1 MHEAVICLICERYP
15 NPARGQSVVSMVVE
29 TRRSA
34 AARTTFAVLIAI
46 SICHMLNDMMQV
58 LLPAIYPLLKGGFHL
73 NFAQIGLITLVYQ
86 VTASI
91 LQPMIGLYTDARPQ
105 PFSLPFGMGFTLI
118 GLVGLAFA
126 GTYLEL
132 LGAAALLGV
141 GSSIFH
147 PESSRIAR
155 VASGGAHGFA
165 QSIFQVGGNFGQ
177 SLGPLLA
184 AFFIL
189 PRGRASMAWFSL
201 AALLAMAI
209 LTAVGVWFRA
219 SGHAKPRVRAAVAGA
234 KPASVV
240 VPLVLLGVLMMSKFV
255 YLASINSYYI
265 FYLIHR
271 FHITVQQAQIDLFVF
286 LAAAAAGTMIGGPI
300 GDRIGRRAVIIG
312 SILGVLPFTLLLPYV
327 GLNATVALS
336 VVIGL
341 VLSSAFSAIVVFAN
355 DLMPGRV
362 GAVSGLFFGLAFGVA
377 GLGAAGLGVVA
388 DWTSITTVYRICAF
402 LPVLGLAALWLPKR
416 IK

>member
-1 MHEAVICLICERYP
+1 MSAVLESPPRT
-15 NPARGQSVVSMVVE
+15 AS
-29 TRRSA
+29 
-34 AARTTFAVLIAI
+34 RTTFAVLVAI
-46 SICHMLNDMMQV
+46 SVCHMLNDMMQV

-91 LQPMIGLYTDARPQ
+91 LQPVVGLYTDAKPQ
-105 PFSLPFGMGFTLI
+105 PFSLPFGMGFTLA
-118 GLVGLAFA
+118 GLIGLAFA
-126 GTYLEL
+126 SSYPEL
-132 LGAAALLGV
+132 LAAAALLGI

-155 VASGGAHGFA
+155 IASGGKHGFA
-165 QSIFQVGGNFGQ
+165 QSLFQVGGNFGQ

-189 PRGRASMAWFSL
+189 PRGRESMAWFSL
-201 AALLAMAI
+201 AALLGMAI
-209 LTAVGVWFRA
+209 LTGIGIWFRA
-219 SGHAKPRVRAAVAGA
+219 NGHAKPRVRAAV
-234 KPASVV
+234 KPRAAPARVM
-240 VPLVLLGVLMMSKFV
+240 VPLILLGILMMSKFV

-265 FYLIHR
+265 FYLMHR
-271 FHITVQQAQIDLFVF
+271 FHLPVQQAQIDLFIF

-312 SILGVLPFTLLLPYV
+312 SILGVLPFTLALPYV
-327 GLNATVALS
+327 GLDATIILTIL
-336 VVIGL
+336 IGL
-341 VLSSAFSAIVVFAN
+341 ILSSAFSAIVVFAN
-355 DLMPGRV
+355 DLMPGRI

-388 DWTSITTVYRICAF
+388 DWTSITTVYKICAF
-402 LPVLGLAALWLPKR
+402 LPILGLAALWLPKPVR
-416 IK
+416 NTGG

>member
-1 MHEAVICLICERYP
+1 MSAVLESPPRT
-15 NPARGQSVVSMVVE
+15 AS
-29 TRRSA
+29 
-34 AARTTFAVLIAI
+34 RTTFAVLVAI
-46 SICHMLNDMMQV
+46 SVCHMLNDMMQV

-91 LQPMIGLYTDARPQ
+91 LQPVVGLYTDAKPQ
-105 PFSLPFGMGFTLI
+105 PFSLPFGMGFTLA
-118 GLVGLAFA
+118 GLIGLAFA
-126 GTYLEL
+126 SSYPEL
-132 LGAAALLGV
+132 LAAAALLGI

-155 VASGGAHGFA
+155 IASGGKHGFA
-165 QSIFQVGGNFGQ
+165 QSLFQVGGNFGQ

-189 PRGRASMAWFSL
+189 PRGRESMAWFSL
-201 AALLAMAI
+201 AALLGMAI
-209 LTAVGVWFRA
+209 LTGIGIWFRA
-219 SGHAKPRVRAAVAGA
+219 NGHAKPRVRAVV
-234 KPASVV
+234 KPSAAPARVM
-240 VPLVLLGVLMMSKFV
+240 VPLILLGILMMSKFV

-265 FYLIHR
+265 FYLMHR
-271 FHITVQQAQIDLFVF
+271 FHLPVQQAQIDLFIF

-312 SILGVLPFTLLLPYV
+312 SILGVLPFTLALPYV
-327 GLNATVALS
+327 GLDATIILTIL
-336 VVIGL
+336 IGL
-341 VLSSAFSAIVVFAN
+341 ILSSAFSAIVVFAN
-355 DLMPGRV
+355 DLMPGRI

-388 DWTSITTVYRICAF
+388 DWTSITTVYKICAF
-402 LPVLGLAALWLPKR
+402 LPILGLAALWLPKPVR
-416 IK
+416 NTGG

>member
-1 MHEAVICLICERYP
+1 VSAVLES
-15 NPARGQSVVSMVVE
+15 PARTAS
-29 TRRSA
+29 
-34 AARTTFAVLIAI
+34 RTTFAVLVAI
-46 SICHMLNDMMQV
+46 SVCHMLNDMMQV

-91 LQPMIGLYTDARPQ
+91 LQPVVGLYTDAKPQ
-105 PFSLPFGMGFTLI
+105 PFSLPFGMGFTLA
-118 GLVGLAFA
+118 GLIGLAFA
-126 GTYLEL
+126 SSYPEL
-132 LGAAALLGV
+132 LAAAALLGI

-155 VASGGAHGFA
+155 IASGGKHGFA
-165 QSIFQVGGNFGQ
+165 QSLFQVGGNFGQ

-189 PRGRASMAWFSL
+189 PRGRESMAWFSL
-201 AALLAMAI
+201 AALLGMAI
-209 LTAVGVWFRA
+209 LTGIGIWFRA
-219 SGHAKPRVRAAVAGA
+219 NGHAKPRVRAAV
-234 KPASVV
+234 KPSAAPARVM
-240 VPLVLLGVLMMSKFV
+240 VPLILLGILMMSKFV

-265 FYLIHR
+265 FYLMHR
-271 FHITVQQAQIDLFVF
+271 FHLPVQQAQIDLFIF

-312 SILGVLPFTLLLPYV
+312 SILGVLPFTLALPYV
-327 GLNATVALS
+327 GLDATIILTIL
-336 VVIGL
+336 IGL
-341 VLSSAFSAIVVFAN
+341 ILSSAFSAIVVFAN
-355 DLMPGRV
+355 DLMPGRI

-388 DWTSITTVYRICAF
+388 DWTSITTVYKICAF
-402 LPVLGLAALWLPKR
+402 LPILGLAALWLPKPVR
-416 IK
+416 NTGG

>member
-1 MHEAVICLICERYP
+1 MSSVTEASSQT
-15 NPARGQSVVSMVVE
+15 AS
-29 TRRSA
+29 
-34 AARTTFAVLIAI
+34 RTAFAVLVAI
-46 SICHMLNDMMQV
+46 SVCHMLNDMMQV

-86 VTASI
+86 STASL
-91 LQPMIGLYTDARPQ
+91 LQPMIGLYTDARPK
-105 PFSLPFGMGFTLI
+105 PFSLPIGMGFTLV

-126 GTYLEL
+126 ASYPEL
-132 LGAAALLGV
+132 LGGAALLGV

-155 VASGGAHGFA
+155 AASGGKHGFA

-189 PRGRASMAWFSL
+189 PRGRESMAWFAL
-201 AALLAMAI
+201 AALLGMAI
-209 LTAVGVWFRA
+209 LTAIGIWFRA
-219 SGHAKPRVRAAVAGA
+219 NGHAKPRPRGLVQPIAGPGVRRA
-234 KPASVV
+234 KVLT
-240 VPLVLLGVLMMSKFV
+240 PLALLGVLMTSKFV

-265 FYLIHR
+265 FYLMHR
-271 FHITVQQAQIDLFVF
+271 FHLSVRAAQIDLFIF

-300 GDRIGRRAVIIG
+300 GDRIGRRTVIIG
-312 SILGVLPFTLLLPYV
+312 SILGVLPFTLVLPYV
-327 GLNATVALS
+327 GLNATIVLS
-336 VVIGL
+336 IFIGL
-341 VLSSAFSAIVVFAN
+341 ILSSAFSAIVVFAN

-388 DWTSITTVYRICAF
+388 DWTSITTVYQICAF
-402 LPVLGLAALWLPKR
+402 LPILGIAALWLPVV
-416 IK
+416 

>member
-1 MHEAVICLICERYP
+1 MNTI
-15 NPARGQSVVSMVVE
+15 VE
-29 TRRSA
+29 TRPQSA
-34 AARTTFAVLIAI
+34 SRTAFAVLVAI
-46 SICHMLNDMMQV
+46 SVCHLLNDMMQV

-86 VTASI
+86 STASL
-91 LQPMIGLYTDARPQ
+91 LQPLIGLYTDARPK
-105 PFSLPFGMGFTLI
+105 PFSLPLGMGFTMI

-126 GTYLEL
+126 ARFPEL
-132 LGAAALLGV
+132 LAAAALLGV

-155 VASGGAHGFA
+155 VASGGRHGFA

-177 SLGPLLA
+177 ALGPLLA

-189 PRGRASMAWFSL
+189 PRGRESMAWFAL
-201 AALLAMAI
+201 AALLGMAI
-209 LTAVGVWFRA
+209 LTAIGIWFRA
-219 SGHAKPRVRAAVAGA
+219 NGHAKPRARTAVRADAPRG
-234 KPASVV
+234 KML
-240 VPLVLLGVLMMSKFV
+240 VPLALLGVLIMSKFA

-265 FYLIHR
+265 FYLMQR
-271 FHITVQQAQIDLFVF
+271 FHLTVKAAQIDLFIF

-312 SILGVLPFTLLLPYV
+312 SILGVLPFTLILPYV
-327 GLNATVALS
+327 GLTATIVLS
-336 VVIGL
+336 VIIGL
-341 VLSSAFSAIVVFAN
+341 ILSSAFAAIVVFAN
-355 DLMPGRV
+355 DLLPGRV

-388 DWTSITTVYRICAF
+388 DWTSITTVYQICAF
-402 LPVLGLAALWLPKR
+402 LPVLGIAALWLPKT
-416 IK
+416 IL

>member
-1 MHEAVICLICERYP
+1 V
-15 NPARGQSVVSMVVE
+15 SVVVE
-29 TRRSA
+29 TGARAS
-34 AARTTFAVLIAI
+34 ARTSFAVLVAI
-46 SICHMLNDMMQV
+46 SVCHMLNDMMQV

-91 LQPMIGLYTDARPQ
+91 LQPMVGLYTDARPQ
-105 PFSLPFGMGFTLI
+105 PFSLPVGMAFTLF

-126 GTYLEL
+126 GSYLEL
-132 LGAAALLGV
+132 LGVAALLGV

-155 VASGGAHGFA
+155 VASGGKHGFA

-189 PRGRASMAWFSL
+189 PRGRESMAWFAL
-201 AALLAMAI
+201 AALLGMAI
-209 LTAVGVWFRA
+209 LSAIGVWFRA
-219 SGHAKPRVRAAVAGA
+219 NGHARRRVKPAVVAGA
-234 KPASVV
+234 KPARVM

-265 FYLIHR
+265 FYLVHR
-271 FHITVQQAQIDLFVF
+271 FHVSVQAAQVDLFIF
-286 LAAAAAGTMIGGPI
+286 LAAAAAGTMIGGPV
-300 GDRIGRRAVIIG
+300 GDRVGRRAVIIG
-312 SILGVLPFTLLLPYV
+312 SILGVLPFTLVLPYV
-327 GLNATVALS
+327 GLDATIGLS
-336 VVIGL
+336 VMIGL
-341 VLSSAFSAIVVFAN
+341 ILSSAFSAIVVFAN

-402 LPVLGLAALWLPKR
+402 LPVLGIVALWLPKPVHDTGA
-416 IK
+416 

>member
-1 MHEAVICLICERYP
+1 
-15 NPARGQSVVSMVVE
+15 
-29 TRRSA
+29 
-34 AARTTFAVLIAI
+34 
-46 SICHMLNDMMQV
+46 MQV

-219 SGHAKPRVRAAVAGA
+219 SGHAKPRVRPPVVAGA

>member
-1 MHEAVICLICERYP
+1 MSAI
-15 NPARGQSVVSMVVE
+15 VE
-29 TRRSA
+29 TRPGTQ
-34 AARTTFAVLIAI
+34 ARTAFAVLVAI
-46 SICHMLNDMMQV
+46 SVCHLLNDMMQV

-86 VTASI
+86 ITASI
-91 LQPMIGLYTDARPQ
+91 LQPMVGLYTDARPQ

-126 GTYLEL
+126 ASYPEL
-132 LGAAALLGV
+132 LAAAALLGV

-155 VASGGAHGFA
+155 VASGGRHGFA
-165 QSIFQVGGNFGQ
+165 QSLFQVGGNLGQ

-189 PRGRASMAWFSL
+189 PRGRESMAWFSL

-209 LTAVGVWFRA
+209 LTAIGVWFRA
-219 SGHAKPRVRAAVAGA
+219 NGHAKPRVRQVITAGATAVAA
-234 KPASVV
+234 PARVM

-265 FYLIHR
+265 FYLMHR
-271 FHITVQQAQIDLFVF
+271 FHLSVRSAQVDLFIF

-312 SILGVLPFTLLLPYV
+312 SILGVLPFTLVLPYV
-327 GLNATVALS
+327 GLDATIVLTIF
-336 VVIGL
+336 IGL
-341 VLSSAFSAIVVFAN
+341 ILSSAFSAIVVFAN
-355 DLMPGRV
+355 DLMPGRI

-402 LPVLGLAALWLPKR
+402 LPVLGLAALWLPKTVR
-416 IK
+416 